1 MIRVCNKQNIF
12 EVQERKKKKQKTRST
27 RKQHG
32 HRERSTN
39 QIYYQY
45 VCIVYE
51 TDTTVIVQ
59 DEITSTEMWRGC
71 SYHES

>member
-1 MIRVCNKQNIF
+1 MIRVCTNKTF
-12 EVQERKKKKQKTRST
+12 LKSKERKKKKQKTRPT

-32 HRERSTN
+32 HKDRSTN